1 MCGGI
6 FFDLTFSQTDSAIQY
21 CCRLPGTAVPY
32 CYCYCPPQQHNPHQP
47 PFLPHPFAISSV
59 NCVQPHHMVHKHLR
73 PYLEW
78 FLLLLFLFLPVL
90 PGTPV
95 LQFLQS
101 CHWTALSS
109 TQPSTHTIT
118 TTSHQHQTPLL
129 PPRPLLFY
137 SRIILTAAYK
147 FLVNR
152 SRFFELNVGCISSS
166 NFENANWYTCARPC
180 GAWDNTCCL
189 YCRK

>member
-6 FFDLTFSQTDSAIQY
+6 FFDLTFSQTDSATST
-21 CCRLPGTAVPY
+21 RVLLPGTAY
-32 CYCYCPPQQHNPHQP
+32 CCTATAHHNNNPHQP

-78 FLLLLFLFLPVL
+78 FLLLLFLPVL

-180 GAWDNTCCL
+180 GA
-189 YCRK
+189 

>member
-1 MCGGI
+1 MI
-6 FFDLTFSQTDSAIQY
+6 SHSHKLTL
-21 CCRLPGTAVPY
+21 LPGTGYPGTATATATS
-32 CYCYCPPQQHNPHQP
+32 CYRVLLLLLPTTTTTLTNHHS
-47 PFLPHPFAISSV
+47 LPHPFAISSV
-59 NCVQPHHMVHKHLR
+59 NCVQPHHMVHKHFR

-78 FLLLLFLFLPVL
+78 FLLLLFLPVL